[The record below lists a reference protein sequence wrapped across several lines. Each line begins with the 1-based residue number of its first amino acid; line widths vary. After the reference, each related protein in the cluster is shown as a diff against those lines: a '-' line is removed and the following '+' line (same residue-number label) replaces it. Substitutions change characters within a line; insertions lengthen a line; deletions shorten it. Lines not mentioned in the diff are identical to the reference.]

1 MLSCFCINNEKFVII
16 GGLQKLT
23 LIDYPGKIA
32 CAVFT
37 VGCNF
42 HCHFCH
48 NPELIDPEKF
58 DAGEKIEETDFFDFL
73 KSRQS
78 LLDGV
83 CVTGGE
89 PTLHPDLPEFLKKIK
104 ALGFLV
110 KLDTNGTNPEML
122 SALISEKL
130 INYVAMDIKT
140 SLQKDLYE
148 KVTGT
153 TVEIDD
159 IKKSVA
165 AIMQSGLE
173 YEFRTTVVPG
183 LHSEDDIIYLAK
195 EVRGAKKYYLQQF
208 RAGGKI
214 LDQKYKDVKPYPAEF
229 LKDLR
234 EKIKDFFG
242 VSEVR
247 D

>member
-1 MLSCFCINNEKFVII
+1 MLI

-32 CAVFT
+32 CTVFT

-42 HCHFCH
+42 RCHFCH
-48 NPELIDPEKF
+48 NPELIDPTKF
-58 DAGEKIEETDFFDFL
+58 NDGEIIEEKVFFDFL
-73 KSRQS
+73 ESRRG

-89 PTLHPDLPEFLKKIK
+89 PTLHADLPEFLKKIK
-104 ALGFLV
+104 ALGFLA
-110 KLDTNGTNPEML
+110 KLDTNGTNPAML
-122 SALISEKL
+122 AALISKK
-130 INYVAMDIKT
+130 IVDCIAMDIKT

-148 KVTGT
+148 KVTGAA
-153 TVEIDD
+153 VDMENV
-159 IKKSVA
+159 KKSVA

-183 LHSEDDIIYLAK
+183 LHSEDDIISLAK
-195 EVRGAKKYYLQQF
+195 EISGAKKYYLQQF
-208 RAGGKI
+208 RASEKI
-214 LDQKYKDVKPYPAEF
+214 FNQEYKTVKPYPAEF

-234 EKIKDFFG
+234 EKVKDLFG
-242 VSEVR
+242 VCEVR

>member
-1 MLSCFCINNEKFVII
+1 MLI

-32 CAVFT
+32 CTVFT

-42 HCHFCH
+42 RCHFCH
-48 NPELIDPEKF
+48 NPELIDRAKF
-58 DAGEKIEETDFFDFL
+58 NDGEIIEEKVFFDFL
-73 KSRQS
+73 ESRRG

-89 PTLHPDLPEFLKKIK
+89 PTLHGDLPEFLKKIK

-110 KLDTNGTNPEML
+110 KLDTNGTNPAML
-122 SALISEKL
+122 AALISKKL
-130 INYVAMDIKT
+130 VDCIAMDIKT

-148 KVTGT
+148 KVTGAA
-153 TVEIDD
+153 VDMENV
-159 IKKSVA
+159 KKSVA

-183 LHSEDDIIYLAK
+183 LHSEDDIISLAK
-195 EVRGAKKYYLQQF
+195 EISGAKKYYLQQF
-208 RAGGKI
+208 RGGEKI
-214 LDQKYKDVKPYPAEF
+214 FNQEYKTVKPYPAEF

-234 EKIKDFFG
+234 EKIKDLFG
-242 VSEVR
+242 VCEVR